1 MQDVIVG
8 LLAVLIG
15 AMFCF
20 RGWLL
25 LRVFIPI
32 WGAFAGFL
40 LGAGLVT
47 SITGEGFLATVLGW
61 VVGAVV
67 ALVFGLFAYL
77 YFEVS
82 VVLAMAAIGF
92 SIATAVLVALGV
104 TWSWVIILAGVLLA
118 TLLAMFAI
126 VGNFPMAILTF
137 LSAVAGAGT
146 VVGGL
151 MLLFGAV
158 DLADFTSG
166 ATTERLAEDWWWYA
180 IYVVLII
187 SGIVSQSRLAGRLS
201 ASLRDTWV
209 DSGGKELRTA

>member
-47 SITGEGFLATVLGW
+47 SITDEGFLATVLGW

>member
-67 ALVFGLFAYL
+67 ALAFGLFAYL